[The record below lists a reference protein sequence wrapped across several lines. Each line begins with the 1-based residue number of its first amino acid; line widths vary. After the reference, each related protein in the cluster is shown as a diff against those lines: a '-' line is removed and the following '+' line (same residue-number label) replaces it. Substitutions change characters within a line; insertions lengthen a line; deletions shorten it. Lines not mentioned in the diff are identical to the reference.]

1 MKLPFSSLPPG
12 IAMSRFAPVVARQG
26 GVRLSGMDDWQLD
39 ALCRGSHAYL
49 FFPPSTFER
58 KDERERREMKAKAI
72 CGVCP
77 VRVPCTTHALQIR
90 EPFGIWGGFT
100 EVERRSMPLVG

>member
-1 MKLPFSSLPPG
+1 MLGARLVS
-12 IAMSRFAPVVARQG
+12 FA
-26 GVRLSGMDDWQLD
+26 RLSIASGRFVGVSDTGDWQAR
-39 ALCRGSHAYL
+39 ALCRGNHAYL

-77 VRVPCTTHALQIR
+77 VREPCSMHAISIR
-90 EPFGIWGGFT
+90 EPFGIWGGLT
-100 EVERRSMPLVG
+100 EVERRTLVAG